1 MKEERV
7 TGGGVEVERGGMA
20 VIVGRHDRG
29 GAGRR
34 SVRGWLPA
42 VARQRGQ
49 GGAGRVSPS

>member
-20 VIVGRHDRG
+20 VIVGRQDRW